1 MRGIAKGRP
10 WERRKWEVQGK
21 LCGKLDRQWY
31 IYEWYKKQEKLNTGK
46 WSSNNNMLQLLQH
59 VIIDLLT
66 GNTNITENKT
76 FTPTCV
82 KIIKL
87 KV

>member
-1 MRGIAKGRP
+1 MV
-10 WERRKWEVQGK
+10 WQ
-21 LCGKLDRQWY
+21 
-31 IYEWYKKQEKLNTGK
+31 
-46 WSSNNNMLQLLQH
+46 LQH
-59 VIIDLLT
+59 VIIDLLPQ
-66 GNTNITENKT
+66 NTNITENKT